1 MKKWIILLI
10 STVLTLTLGACSTK
24 ENTEENE
31 IETIDVIEENNNEI
45 EEEHED
51 KTLILYFSES
61 GNTEVIGNEIH
72 EQIGG
77 DIVKIVPVVEY
88 PHVYEELADY
98 AKAERDNDERPAFQ
112 DLGVDPREYDVV
124 FLGYPIWWYRMP
136 MIMET
141 LFDTYDFSG
150 VTIIPFNTHEGSG
163 NGGTYE
169 MIQDREPNAKV
180 LEGLPIRGSDVND
193 SASKQAVKEWL
204 ESLGY

>member
-1 MKKWIILLI
+1 MKKWTILLTGI
-10 STVLTLTLGACSTK
+10 ALILALGACAAK
-24 ENTEENE
+24 EDTEKNDV
-31 IETIDVIEENNNEI
+31 ETIDAVEENNNEI
-45 EEEHED
+45 KEEHED

-124 FLGYPIWWYRMP
+124 FLGFPIWWHTAP
-136 MIMET
+136 
-141 LFDTYDFSG
+141 
-150 VTIIPFNTHEGSG
+150 TIINTF
-163 NGGTYE
+163 
-169 MIQDREPNAKV
+169 
-180 LEGLPIRGSDVND
+180 
-193 SASKQAVKEWL
+193 L
-204 ESLGY
+204 ESADFAGKTIVVFATSGSEPIEKTKTMEELEAACPKGAKMTGGKLLSRISDEEIESWAKSF

>member
-45 EEEHED
+45 KEEHED

-77 DIVKIVPVVEY
+77 DIVKIVTVVEY

-169 MIQDREPNAKV
+169 RIQDREPNAKV